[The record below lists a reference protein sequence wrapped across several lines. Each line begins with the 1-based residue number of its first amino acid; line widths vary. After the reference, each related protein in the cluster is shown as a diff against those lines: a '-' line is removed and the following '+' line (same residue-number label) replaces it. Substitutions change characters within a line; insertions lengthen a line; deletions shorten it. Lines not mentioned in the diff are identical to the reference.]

1 MNEEI
6 SKQLNELKQLAL
18 LGAKNVLSVAE
29 LSLLTGLSKS
39 HIYKLI
45 CLKKIPHYKSEGG
58 KLVFFKKD
66 EVENWLCALKVPTV
80 TETEQAAISH
90 CLTNKAGGHHGK

>member
-1 MNEEI
+1 MNEEN

-45 CLKKIPHYKSEGG
+45 CSKKIPHYKSEGG

-66 EVENWLCALKVPTV
+66 EVENWLCALKVPTA
-80 TETEQAAISH
+80 TETEQQAISH
-90 CLTNKAGGHHGK
+90 CVTNKAGGKHGN

>member
-1 MNEEI
+1 M
-6 SKQLNELKQLAL
+6 
-18 LGAKNVLSVAE
+18 GAKNVLSVAE

-45 CLKKIPHYKSEGG
+45 CSKKIPHYKSEGG

-66 EVENWLCALKVPTV
+66 EVENWLCALKVPTAKEV
-80 TETEQAAISH
+80 EQAAIAH
-90 CLTNKAGGHHGK
+90 CVTSKAGGRNGN

>member
-1 MNEEI
+1 MTDELTNQLQEI
-6 SKQLNELKQLAL
+6 KQLAL
-18 LGAKNVLSVAE
+18 LGAKNVLSVAD
-29 LSLLTGLSKS
+29 LSLLCGLSKS

-45 CLKKIPHYKSEGG
+45 CSKKIPHYKSEGG

-66 EVENWLCALKVPTV
+66 EIENWLCFLKVPTA

-90 CLTNKAGGHHGK
+90 CVTNKKGGNNAN